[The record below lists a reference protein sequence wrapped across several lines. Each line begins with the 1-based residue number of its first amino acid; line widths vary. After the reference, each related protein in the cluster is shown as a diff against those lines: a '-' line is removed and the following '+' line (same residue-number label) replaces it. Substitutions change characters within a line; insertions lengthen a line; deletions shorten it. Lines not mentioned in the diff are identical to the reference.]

1 MARHKQLTASDHKKL
16 GGLLSRGVP
25 FSEAR
30 IIAEGRSRSRKPR
43 KHTSGFGKG
52 HSGGLSSDLSELV
65 GFLEFVS
72 GILTVVAILSLYK
85 AYGFGLVGLIAVGA
99 YLLFWEFVGAIFAS
113 VRKEVPT
120 PLRVI
125 IDIIEYLVEI
135 ISG

>member
-1 MARHKQLTASDHKKL
+1 M
-16 GGLLSRGVP
+16 
-25 FSEAR
+25 
-30 IIAEGRSRSRKPR
+30 
-43 KHTSGFGKG
+43 
-52 HSGGLSSDLSELV
+52 SELV
-65 GFLEFVS
+65 GLLEFVS